1 MRTTWLD
8 TEWWNVYEMVKRI
21 LKVNYP
27 LKCQGNMVLRKQF
40 KTLSLFKGF
49 CIIIISISYEAL
61 ALISSKNGHV
71 WIVVKM
77 KEEKDNDVVLQQ
89 FKWVHKKPNS
99 AIFDPNI
106 RQLFST
112 EFEFLRASQ
121 VFLKWRNL
129 IEDSFM

>member
-1 MRTTWLD
+1 MSTTWLD
-8 TEWWNVYEMVKRI
+8 TELPVYEMVKRI

-89 FKWVHKKPNS
+89 FEWVHKKPNS
-99 AIFDPNI
+99 AIFWSKHM
-106 RQLFST
+106 ST
-112 EFEFLRASQ
+112 VFDRIKIFESITGF
-121 VFLKWRNL
+121 FKWRNL

>member
-8 TEWWNVYEMVKRI
+8 TELPVYEMVKRT

-77 KEEKDNDVVLQQ
+77 KKKKDNDVVLQQ

-99 AIFDPNI
+99 VIFDPNI

-112 EFEFLRASQ
+112 ELEFLRASQ
-121 VFLKWRNL
+121 VF
-129 IEDSFM
+129 